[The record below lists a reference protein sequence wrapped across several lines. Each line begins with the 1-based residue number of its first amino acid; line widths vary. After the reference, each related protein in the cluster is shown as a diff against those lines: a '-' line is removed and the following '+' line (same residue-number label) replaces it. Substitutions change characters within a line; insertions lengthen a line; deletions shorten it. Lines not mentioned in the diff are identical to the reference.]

1 VETLQAFGALFQI
14 PHYYRK
20 FLHCKKCYVII
31 FKSVKIRF
39 NLYLTFSSFSKTF
52 SISNQLTFHFP
63 LIPPFYFTLVLILFH
78 SPFFIFFSYVF
89 LLLLQLAPYLF
100 TQYVT
105 IIFFSIFYYSKSS
118 HERTPSVAN
127 FLSVQQRC
135 PLKRNISRSKEK
147 IYVGHNIK

>member
-105 IIFFSIFYYSKSS
+105 IIFFQYFITVKAPMSGHRRSPIF
-118 HERTPSVAN
+118 
-127 FLSVQQRC
+127 C
-135 PLKRNISRSKEK
+135 PFNRDVRSKE
-147 IYVGHNIK
+147 IYLVQRKKYMLAII